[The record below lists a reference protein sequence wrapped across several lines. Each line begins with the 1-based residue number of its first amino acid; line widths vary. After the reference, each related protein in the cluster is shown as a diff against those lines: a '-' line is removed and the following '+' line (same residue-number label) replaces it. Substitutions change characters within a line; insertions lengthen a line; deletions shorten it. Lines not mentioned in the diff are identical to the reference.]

1 MTASGAAE
9 LPLSAGQADIWFD
22 EKLSGGSHAYN
33 TAGYLDITGPLD
45 PDLLRLAARRLVD
58 EAECLRSRF
67 TADETD
73 PRQYVAPLA
82 ELPYTTVDF
91 TGADAPREAAADWM
105 RADLATPLSGAGTPE
120 DAPLFRLALL
130 RLAEDR
136 WYFYLCIHH
145 LLCDGYSQV
154 VFWRR
159 LAELY
164 DAYDTGAS
172 PDEGRLPPLSALL
185 DAERAYTGSDR
196 ARRDAAFWE
205 SRFGRAPELVTLST
219 RDQKPE
225 QAFVRDEFSLS
236 PEVSDALRAA
246 AQRSSVTWP
255 TVVMAAV
262 AAYTQ
267 RRTGTRDVLL
277 TVPVAT
283 RVGALMRAVPG
294 MVANTLPLH
303 LPVTA
308 GTRTGDLL
316 ELASGEF
323 TRILRHQR
331 HRVSRIRQAMGL
343 RSDDK
348 RPFGPLVNILPQQTR
363 MALGPCEVTVVNLST
378 GLIDDFEITVVD
390 AVDGGITVHLSG
402 NAGLY
407 TAQDAAEHAACLA
420 HFVEEFVTADP
431 DTPLG
436 RLDLLDA
443 PARDR
448 VLATGHGSQPTGAY
462 EGVVERVRRV
472 AGLYPDGVAV
482 RDDTGSTTYTD
493 LVGAASALGRTLTGA
508 DRVAVL
514 AAPGTGF
521 ITAVLAVLGAGGAYV
536 PFDVNAP
543 QARLTS
549 LLQDSGARHLVA
561 DPAHHGLAR
570 EIVAAAGSTAQILVL
585 DGARDAADD
594 LAAPVG
600 GADDL
605 AYVIFT
611 SGSTGRPK
619 GAMVHRAGMVNH
631 LLAKIEDLDLR
642 EHDTVVQNAPVTFD
656 VSVWQML
663 APLLVGGGV
672 RVVSRAVAADPDLL
686 FPLTTDERITVL
698 EVVPSLLRA
707 ALDGWQE
714 SGGPPAL
721 PLLRSLMVTGEALPG
736 DLCVRWAHHHPAI
749 PLINAYGPTE
759 CSDDVTHAVIDAR
772 SLPTG
777 PSAPIGRAV
786 RGTRLVVLDDALRP
800 VPPGT
805 PGELYAAGA
814 GVGRGYLDD
823 PARTALAF
831 LPDPY
836 GPPGS
841 RMYRTGDQVVLRED
855 GQFEFLERRDHQVK
869 VRGHRIELGEIE
881 AALRG
886 LDRVADA
893 AVVVHSDAGGHKR
906 LVGYP
911 VARPGAAADPAALRE
926 ELARLLPDYMVPAH
940 VHFLDALP
948 LTPHGKVDRKA
959 LPVPEFTG
967 PAAAAAPHGRAEE
980 ILCSAMAGALGRGS
994 VGRDDSFFAL
1004 GGDSI
1009 SALQVVGR
1017 ARRAGLGLSAR
1028 DIFEH
1033 ATPAAIAAA
1042 VGDPAP
1048 DAPAAPAAAAAA
1060 DDGVGEIE
1068 LLPAADQLRE
1078 QLGALDAP
1086 LREYSQHVAVE
1097 VPPDLGPDLLTR
1109 ALQAVLDRHDALRLT
1124 LSAPVPGLWSQSV
1137 APPGAVAASDVLDVV
1152 DASRDERPVARVIS
1166 SLAADA
1172 RAALDPWRGAVLRA
1186 VLADLGPER
1195 GRRLVLVAHHLVA
1208 DGVSWRIVVPDLRA
1222 ACAQLAAGAEPALEP
1237 VPGSLRRWSREVSA
1251 HARSAARTAE
1261 LPLWLDQLKDAGP
1274 TVGSRPLDPA
1284 QDVHGTAGTL
1294 RTELP
1299 APLTEALVTE
1309 VPALLNAEINDI
1321 LLAAFALAL
1330 ADWQRRR
1337 DGRGDGPGRAPATVV
1352 EVEGHGREDLAD
1364 GVDISRTVGWFTS
1377 SFPVRLAH
1385 GEAVPG
1391 ALDEGGPEVGAAV
1404 KRVKEQLRALPDHGA
1419 GFGLLRHLNPQTQ
1432 PLLARFAPP
1441 QFGFNYLG
1449 RFGRSGALWS
1459 LDGADAVVGLGAH
1472 PDTPLRH
1479 VVELASVAEER
1490 PDGTVLVAEWVWAA
1504 GLLDRADVE
1513 SLAAAWARALEGIVV
1528 HARKPGS
1535 GGRTP
1540 SDFPLVSVAQREIE
1554 EFERCVGPVADIL
1567 PTSALQQGL
1576 LFSAQLD
1583 TEGLDPYTLQIGVDV
1598 EGPLDTGLLR
1608 ASAAQL
1614 LRRHSSLRTAFP
1626 RRSGGDPLQVVAVSA
1641 EADWTVTDLSGLP
1654 DQAREAALEE
1664 ATQEEWTRRFDLT
1677 RPPLVRF
1684 RIVRLGESRHRLL
1697 WSVHHSLVDG
1707 WSMAVFAQELFTLYA
1722 HGADPAALAGP
1733 PAYRDYAAWLLGRDE
1748 EAARLAWKAALDG
1761 VEEPTRLV
1769 RKTLQDTAALPG
1781 ELIVDLDEDLTARLT
1796 ASAARHGVTLS
1807 MLMQGAWALLLGQL
1821 TGQRDVLFGA
1831 VASGRPADL
1840 PGVESMVGSFLSTLP
1855 VRARLAP
1862 GSTFHDVV
1870 TDLRTQQAALAEH
1883 RHLGLAEVQQL
1894 AGLGDLFDTVMSYN
1908 NYPMADVSSLAGTV
1922 PGLRFPYAHAR
1933 VVAEYPLAL
1942 SCYPGKRLRLHT
1954 QYAPGAFDHAR
1965 ASAVTD
1971 RLIRLLRAVV
1981 AQPNAPLA
1989 ALESLSD
1996 EERATLLGDW
2006 AGSITA
2012 TPSAVVTD
2020 VVEQWAAD
2028 TPDAVAVVAADTELS
2043 YRELNSRANRLAR
2056 LLLARGVGPEQS
2068 VALALPRS
2076 ADHLVAVL
2084 GVLKAGCAF
2093 LPVDTAY
2100 PAERITHMLDDTRP
2114 AVLLTTDEL
2123 GRRMPDTG
2131 TPLLALDS
2139 EPVLADLA
2147 GHADS
2152 DVDAAER
2159 GAPLLPGDAAYIIY
2173 TSGSTGLPKGV
2184 QVDHAGF
2191 AAMLASL
2198 TERFGLDSSVRV
2210 LQFASYS
2217 FDASVWEWGLALHNG
2232 GAVVVADEEAR
2243 AGGHPLAE
2251 LIRGA
2256 GVTLAGLPP
2265 VVMGALPEDAVLPA
2279 GLTVAV
2285 AGEACP
2291 PEVTAR
2297 WAGRVR
2303 LFNGYGPTEAVVA
2316 STVGGPLDSVARP
2329 PIGRP
2334 TAAHRCYVLDGALR
2348 PAPAGVTGELYV
2360 AGGLARGYLHRPG
2373 LTASRFVA
2381 DPFGAPGAR
2390 MYRTGDLA
2398 RWLPDG
2404 QLDYAGRHD
2413 DQVQLRGYRIEL
2425 GEIEA
2430 AVAAHP
2436 AISAAVVT
2444 VHEDTAGHRHL
2455 VAYATADGAA
2465 PDTGRLTDAVRTHA
2479 RSALPQHMVPA
2490 AFVVL
2495 DAFPVTAQGKVDRKA
2510 LPAPDF
2516 SRTAGDRAPRTPAEE
2531 ILCALFAEVLG
2542 LPEVGVDDDFFTLGG
2557 HSLLATKVV
2566 AKARSALGVELP
2578 IRALFESRTVAGLAR
2593 QAASA
2598 SAARP
2603 ALRAGD
2609 DTGAEVS
2616 ALSYAQRR
2624 LWFANRLEQDGR
2636 GTYNVPF
2643 ALRLTGALDVGAL
2656 RGALADVVT
2665 RHQVLRSVFPA
2676 ADGTPVQ
2683 RVLPGGEGPRFAT
2696 RRVAER
2702 DLAAALADEAEE
2714 NFDLTAETPLR
2725 ARLFELGEPGPDG
2738 TAVLLLVFHH
2748 IAFDGWSIAPLVS
2761 DLALAYRARCA
2772 GDEPRFAPLPVQYA
2786 DYARWQH
2793 ELLGSA
2799 DDPDSELTRQLA
2811 HWTEA
2816 LAGAPEEIGLPRD
2829 FARPSVGSH
2838 AGDSVGFRVSEDLAD
2853 ALDGLAR
2860 ECGATLFMVLQA
2872 AFATLLG
2879 GLGAGRDIPLGTPIA
2894 GRTEDGLDDLIG
2906 TFINTA
2912 VLRTDLSGDPSF
2924 AELVGRVR
2932 EVNLAAYAHQDVP
2945 FELVV
2950 DAVGPTRSLARHP
2963 LFQVMLVL
2971 QNTQEAPDVE
2981 LPSLTVRGEPVPQR
2995 LTKFDLRLQF
3005 DQQDGLRGVLEY
3017 ATELF
3022 TRTTA
3027 ESLVERLLRVL
3038 RTAAADA
3045 DIRLSDIDLL
3055 SAKERQQVL
3064 TDWNPTD
3071 RETVRGCWPE
3081 LFAAAAERTP
3091 DAEAVAADGV
3101 SWTYGAF
3108 AARTNRLAHRLRA
3121 LGAGPERVV
3130 GVALPP
3136 SPELAEAV
3144 VGVLASGAACALIS
3158 PGLPV
3163 GQIETLVAQ
3172 AAPVC
3177 LVTTRAGA
3185 ARLPAGVPR
3194 VVLDDPGQRAAL
3206 DALDGTRPGAAH
3218 DPLHPALVA
3227 YTADADG
3234 RLLGTVIEHGAL
3246 AARTSRVSD
3255 ARDGESGAGPLT
3267 PEGLASGLFAPLLA
3281 GGSFR
3286 PSAAA
3291 DDAGDTAD
3299 AVAQLF
3305 AAHRPGSTVR
3315 AYVLD
3320 EALRPVPPG
3329 GIGELYVGG
3338 GELARGYLARPGHTA
3353 ERFVADPFTAG
3364 ARMLRTGTAARWTP
3378 DGRLAPAEPVAT
3390 RAEAGAGDASA
3401 ESEASEASAAPGG
3414 VAPRTRFEEVLLGV
3428 VREVLGRTDLGV
3440 EENFFATGMNSI
3452 RSMHVVSRSGKAGLE
3467 VTIADV
3473 FAHQSVAALAAEVER
3488 RQAPARQAPPRGS
3501 VIDDVFAQL
3510 GQGDEDPF
3518 ATVVRLKPGGSRPP
3532 LFCLHSGVGFA
3543 LPYVGLARHI
3553 GDDHPIYG
3561 IQAPSITELA
3571 PLPGSVREMAAQY
3584 AELIQKVQ
3592 PSGPYHL
3599 LGWSFGGCLAHE
3611 VAVQL
3616 EDAGEEVALLADLDS
3631 YPRTAEEEA
3640 GDDQTLLGWV
3650 IELVGEDASRFGG
3663 RELTPDDVLTAL
3675 REGESPMAALGEE
3688 KVLAMLRTMRNNGRL
3703 MNEFRPRAFRG
3714 RMQLFVASANASDA
3728 EVAERS
3734 ATWAPYVAGGV
3745 ETHQV
3750 PCSHD
3755 YMMHPDPLA
3764 LVGSA
3769 VAAELQRLHLTA
3781 ALRAG
3786 GSS

>member
-45 PDLLRLAARRLVD
+45 PDLLRQAAHRLVD
-58 EAECLRSRF
+58 EAQCMRSRF
-67 TADETD
+67 TEDETG
-73 PRQYVAPLA
+73 PRQFVAPLTG
-82 ELPYTTVDF
+82 LPYTSVDF
-91 TGADAPREAAADWM
+91 STHDAPEAAAAAWM
-105 RADLATPLSGAGTPE
+105 RADLATPLSADTTAGDT
-120 DAPLFRLALL
+120 PLFRLALL
-130 RLAEDR
+130 HVAEDR
-136 WYFYLCIHH
+136 WYFYMCIHH

-164 DAYDTGAS
+164 QARLTGAGA
-172 PDEGRLPPLSALL
+172 EKGKLPPLSALL
-185 DAERAYTGSDR
+185 DAERAYAHSDR

-205 SRFGRAPELVTLST
+205 SRFTRAPEPVTLSPH
-219 RDQKPE
+219 DQAPG
-225 QAFVRDEFSLS
+225 QGFVRDEFGLS
-236 PEVSDALRAA
+236 PEIALALRATA
-246 AQRSSVTWP
+246 RRSSVTWP

-267 RRTGTRDVLL
+267 RRTGARDVLL
-277 TVPVAT
+277 TVPVTT

-303 LPVTA
+303 VPVTTNTTV
-308 GTRTGDLL
+308 GGLL
-316 ELASGEF
+316 ADTSGEF
-323 TRILRHQR
+323 ARILRHQR
-331 HRVSRIRQAMGL
+331 HRVSRIRRSMGL

-363 MALGPCEVTVVNLST
+363 MALGPCDVTVANLST
-378 GLIDDFEITVVD
+378 GLIDDFELTVVD
-390 AVDGGITVHLSG
+390 AADGGITVHLSG
-402 NAGLY
+402 NANLY
-407 TAQDAAEHAACLA
+407 TARDVAEHAACLA
-420 HFVEEFVTADP
+420 HFVKEFVTADQ

-436 RLDLLDA
+436 RLDLLDPLA
-443 PARDR
+443 LER
-448 VLATGHGSQPTGAY
+448 VLAAGHGSPATGAY

-472 AGLYPDGVAV
+472 ADLYPDVVAV
-482 RDDTGSTTYTD
+482 HDDSGETTYAS
-493 LVGAASALGRTLTGA
+493 LVGASSALSRALTGA
-508 DRVAVL
+508 GRVAVL
-514 AAPGTGF
+514 AAPGAGF
-521 ITAVLAVLGAGGAYV
+521 VTAVLAVLGAGGAYV

-543 QARLTS
+543 RARLIS
-549 LLQDSGARHLVA
+549 LLRDSGARHLVA
-561 DPAHHGLAR
+561 DPAHAGLAR
-570 EIVAAAGSTAQILVL
+570 EIVAAAGSTAPVLVL
-585 DGARDAADD
+585 DGTRDPVAG

-600 GADDL
+600 AADDL

-631 LLAKIEDLDLR
+631 LLAKVEDLNLCEGDAL
-642 EHDTVVQNAPVTFD
+642 VQNAPVTFD
-656 VSVWQML
+656 ISVWQML
-663 APLLVGGGV
+663 APLLVGGRV
-672 RVVSRAVAADPDLL
+672 RVVSRAVAADPELL
-686 FPLTTDERITVL
+686 FPLTTDEQITVL

-707 ALDGWQE
+707 ALDGWDERDGHPQ
-714 SGGPPAL
+714 L
-721 PLLRSLMVTGEALPG
+721 PLLRFLMVTGEALPG
-736 DLCVRWAHHHPAI
+736 DLCGRWAARHPGI

-772 SLPTG
+772 SLPAG
-777 PSAPIGRAV
+777 PGAPIGRAV
-786 RGTRLVVLDDALRP
+786 RGMRLVVLDDALRP

-805 PGELYAAGA
+805 PGELYAAGV

-823 PARTALAF
+823 PARTAVAF
-831 LPDPY
+831 LPDPC

-841 RMYRTGDQVVLRED
+841 RMYRTGDQVVLRGD

-881 AALRG
+881 ATLRR

-893 AVVVHSDAGGHKR
+893 AVVVHTDPGGRKQ

-911 VARPGAAADPAALRE
+911 VARPGAARDHAALRE
-926 ELARLLPDYMVPAH
+926 ELSRLLPGYMVPAH
-940 VHFLDALP
+940 FHFLDTLP

-959 LPVPEFTG
+959 LPAPEFTAPDAADG
-967 PAAAAAPHGRAEE
+967 PRGRAEE
-980 ILCSAMAGALGRGS
+980 ILCSAMAGTLGRAS

-1009 SALQVVGR
+1009 SALQVVGK
-1017 ARRAGLGLSAR
+1017 ARREGLALSTR
-1028 DIFEH
+1028 EVFEH

-1048 DAPAAPAAAAAA
+1048 LPAAAGSLA
-1060 DDGVGEIE
+1060 DDGVGEVE

-1078 QLGALDAP
+1078 MLGALDAP

-1097 VPPDLGPDLLTR
+1097 VPPDLDPGLLAR
-1109 ALQAVLDRHDALRLT
+1109 ALQAVLDHHDALRLT

-1152 DASRDERPVARVIS
+1152 DATLDERPAAQVIAA
-1166 SLAADA
+1166 LAAGA
-1172 RAALDPWRGAVLRA
+1172 RATLDPWRGTVLRA
-1186 VLADLGPER
+1186 VLADLGPGR
-1195 GRRLVLVAHHLVA
+1195 GSRLVMVAHHLA
-1208 DGVSWRIVVPDLRA
+1208 MDGVSWRIVVPDLRDA
-1222 ACAQLAAGAEPALEP
+1222 YARLAAGAEPALEP
-1237 VPGSLRRWSREVSA
+1237 VPGSLRRWSRELSA

-1261 LPLWLDQLKDAGP
+1261 LPLWLSQLQDSTP
-1274 TVGSRPLDPA
+1274 TVGDRPLDPA
-1284 QDVHGTAGTL
+1284 RDVHSTAGTL

-1330 ADWQRRR
+1330 ADWQRHR
-1337 DGRGDGPGRAPATVV
+1337 DGRGEGPGPASSTVV
-1352 EVEGHGREDLAD
+1352 EVEGHGREDLVA
-1364 GVDISRTVGWFTS
+1364 GFDISRTVGWFTS
-1377 SFPVRLAH
+1377 SFPVRLAP
-1385 GEAVPG
+1385 GEVVAG
-1391 ALDEGGPEVGAAV
+1391 ALDKGGPEVGAAL
-1404 KRVKEQLRALPDHGA
+1404 KRVKEQLRALPDHGV

-1432 PLLARFAPP
+1432 QALARFAPP

-1449 RFGRSGALWS
+1449 RFGRSGTLWS

-1472 PDTPLRH
+1472 PGTPLRH
-1479 VVELASVAEER
+1479 VVELSSVAEER
-1490 PDGTVLVAEWVWAA
+1490 PDGTVLVAEWTWAA
-1504 GLLDRADVE
+1504 GLVDRADVE
-1513 SLAAAWARALEGIVV
+1513 DLAAAWSRALEGILV
-1528 HARKPGS
+1528 HARRPGS

-1540 SDFPLVSVAQREIE
+1540 SEFPLVSVEQREIE
-1554 EFERCVGPVADIL
+1554 EFERRCGRVADIL

-1576 LFSAQLD
+1576 LFSAQFD

-1608 ASAAQL
+1608 ASAAEL
-1614 LRRHSSLRTAFP
+1614 LRRHSSLRAAFP
-1626 RRSGGDPLQVVAVSA
+1626 RRTDGDPVQVVAVSA
-1641 EADWTVTDLSGLP
+1641 EAGWTVTDLTGLP
-1654 DQAREAALEE
+1654 DHAREAALEQV
-1664 ATQEEWTRRFDLT
+1664 TQEEWTHRFDLT

-1684 RIVRLGESRHRLL
+1684 RVVRLGESRHRLL
-1697 WSVHHSLVDG
+1697 WSVHHALVDG
-1707 WSMAVFAQELFTLYA
+1707 WSMGVFAKELFTLYA
-1722 HGADPAALAGP
+1722 HGADPAALPEP
-1733 PAYRDYAAWLLGRDE
+1733 PSYRDYAAWLRGRDE
-1748 EAARLAWKAALDG
+1748 EAARLAWKEALDG

-1769 RKTLQDTAALPG
+1769 QQPLQDTAALPG
-1781 ELIVDLDEDLTARLT
+1781 ELITDLDEELTAKLS
-1796 ASAARHGVTLS
+1796 ASAAQHGVTLS

-1821 TGQRDVLFGA
+1821 TGQHDVLFGA

-1870 TDLRTQQAALAEH
+1870 TGLRTQQAALGEH
-1883 RHLGLAEVQQL
+1883 RHLGLAEVQRL
-1894 AGLGDLFDTVMSYN
+1894 AGLGDLFDTVVSYN
-1908 NYPMADVSSLAGTV
+1908 NYPMADVSGLAGTV
-1922 PGLRFPYAHAR
+1922 PGLRFPRGHAR

-1942 SCYPGKRLRLHT
+1942 SCYPGPRLRLHT
-1954 QYAPGAFDHAR
+1954 QYAPAALDRAR
-1965 ASAVTD
+1965 AGAVTD
-1971 RLIRLLRAVV
+1971 RLIRLLGAVV
-1981 AQPNAPLA
+1981 DQPHAPLA
-1989 ALESLSD
+1989 ALGTLSG
-1996 EERATLLGDW
+1996 EERATLLGNW
-2006 AGSITA
+2006 AGRITA
-2012 TPSAVVTD
+2012 APSAVVTD
-2020 VVEQWAAD
+2020 LVEQWAAR
-2028 TPDAVAVVAADTELS
+2028 TPDAVAVVAPEGELT

-2056 LLLARGVGPEQS
+2056 LLLARGVGPEQP

-2076 ADHLVAVL
+2076 AGHLVAVL
-2084 GVLKAGCAF
+2084 GTLKAGCAF

-2100 PAERITHMLDDTRP
+2100 PAERITYMLNDTRP
-2114 AVLLTTDEL
+2114 TVLLTTEEL
-2123 GRRMPDTG
+2123 GRRLPDTG
-2131 TPLLALDS
+2131 TPLLALDTD
-2139 EPVLADLA
+2139 PVLAELA
-2147 GHADS
+2147 GLADT
-2152 DVDAAER
+2152 DVDEAER
-2159 GAPLLPGDAAYIIY
+2159 GSPLLPGDAAYIIY

-2198 TERFGLDSSVRV
+2198 TERFALDSSVRV

-2217 FDASVWEWGLALHNG
+2217 FDASVWEWGLALRNG

-2243 AGGHPLAE
+2243 AGGSALAD

-2265 VVMGALPEDAVLPA
+2265 VVMGALPEDAGLPA

-2316 STVGGPLDSVARP
+2316 STVGGPLDTAARP

-2348 PAPAGVTGELYV
+2348 PVPAGVTGELYV

-2381 DPFGAPGAR
+2381 DPFGSPGTR
-2390 MYRTGDLA
+2390 MYRTGDLV

-2404 QLDYAGRHD
+2404 QLDYVGRHD

-2430 AVAAHP
+2430 AVTAHP
-2436 AISAAVVT
+2436 SVSAAVVT
-2444 VHEDTAGHRHL
+2444 VHGDTSGHRHL
-2455 VAYATADGAA
+2455 IAYATADGAV
-2465 PDTGRLTDAVRTHA
+2465 PDTGRLADALRAHA
-2479 RSALPQHMVPA
+2479 RSALPQHMVPS

-2495 DAFPVTAQGKVDRKA
+2495 GAFPVTAQGKVDRKA

-2516 SRTAGDRAPRTPAEE
+2516 SHTAGDRAPRTPAEE
-2531 ILCALFAEVLG
+2531 ILCAVFADVLG
-2542 LPEVGVDDDFFTLGG
+2542 LPEVGVDDDFFTMGG

-2566 AKARSALGVELP
+2566 AKARSALGVELS

-2593 QAASA
+2593 QAASV

-2603 ALRAGD
+2603 ALRAADD
-2609 DTGAEVS
+2609 DTGTDDS
-2616 ALSYAQRR
+2616 ALSFAQRR

-2643 ALRLTGALDVGAL
+2643 ALRLTGDLDVGAL

-2676 ADGTPVQ
+2676 VDGTPVQ
-2683 RVLPGGEGPRFAT
+2683 RVLPTEEGPEVALL
-2696 RRVAER
+2696 RVTEQ
-2702 DLAAALADEAEE
+2702 DLTAVLADEAEAS
-2714 NFDLTAETPLR
+2714 FDLTAEPPLR
-2725 ARLFELGEPGPDG
+2725 ARLFELNEPGAAG
-2738 TAVLLLVFHH
+2738 TAVLLFVFHH
-2748 IAFDGWSIAPLVS
+2748 IAFDGWSIAPLVR

-2772 GDEPRFAPLPVQYA
+2772 GEEPRFAPLPVQYA

-2793 ELLGSA
+2793 GLLGSA
-2799 DDPDSELTRQLA
+2799 DDPDSTLARQLTY
-2811 HWTEA
+2811 WKEA
-2816 LAGAPEEIGLPRD
+2816 LTGLPEEIGLPRD
-2829 FARPSVGSH
+2829 FARPTMGSH
-2838 AGDSVGFRVSEDLAD
+2838 AGDGVGFRVAPELAD
-2853 ALDGLAR
+2853 ALDRLAR

-2932 EVNLAAYAHQDVP
+2932 EVSLAAYAHQDVP

-2950 DAVGPTRSLARHP
+2950 DAVGPTRSLTRHP

-2971 QNTQEAPDVE
+2971 QNTEEAPEVE
-2981 LPSLTVRGEPVPQR
+2981 LPSLAVRGEPVPQR

-3005 DQQDGLRGVLEY
+3005 DQQDGLQGVLEY

-3022 TRTTA
+3022 TRATA

-3055 SAKERQQVL
+3055 TGKERQQVL

-3071 RETVRGCWPE
+3071 RETVRGCLPD

-3091 DAEAVAADGV
+3091 GAEAVAADGV
-3101 SWTYGAF
+3101 SWTYRELVGRA
-3108 AARTNRLAHRLRA
+3108 NRLARRLVA

-3130 GVALPP
+3130 GVALPL
-3136 SPELAEAV
+3136 SPEFTEAV
-3144 VGVLASGAACALIS
+3144 LGVLVSGAACTLIA
-3158 PGLPV
+3158 PGLPA
-3163 GQIETLVAQ
+3163 GQVESLVAQ

-3177 LVTTRAGA
+3177 LVTTRAQA
-3185 ARLPAGVPR
+3185 TRLPPGVPR
-3194 VVLDDPGQRAAL
+3194 IVLDDPGQRAAL
-3206 DALDGTRPGAAH
+3206 DALDATRPEVAH

-3227 YTADADG
+3227 YATDPDG

-3246 AARTSRVSD
+3246 AART
-3255 ARDGESGAGPLT
+3255 ARASGAQDGTGPLT
-3267 PEGLASGLFAPLLA
+3267 PGGLASGLFAPLLA
-3281 GGSFR
+3281 GGTVR
-3286 PSAAA
+3286 PSAPV
-3291 DDAGDTAD
+3291 AGDAEGVD
-3299 AVAQLF
+3299 DVAAQLF
-3305 AAHRPGSTVR
+3305 AAPRPGTAVR

-3320 EALRPVPPG
+3320 QALRPVPPG
-3329 GIGELYVGG
+3329 AIGELYVGG

-3353 ERFVADPFTAG
+3353 ERFVADPFAAG
-3364 ARMLRTGTAARWTP
+3364 ARMLRTGTAARWTQ
-3378 DGRLAPAEPVAT
+3378 DGHLVPAEPVAT
-3390 RAEAGAGDASA
+3390 RAESRN
-3401 ESEASEASAAPGG
+3401 SEDSGETRASAAPGG
-3414 VAPRTRFEEVLLGV
+3414 LAPRTRFEEVLLGV
-3428 VREVLGRTDLGV
+3428 VHEVLGRTDLGV
-3440 EENFFATGMNSI
+3440 EENFFSSGMNSI

-3473 FAHQSVAALAAEVER
+3473 FAHQSVGALAAEVER

-3501 VIDDVFAQL
+3501 VIDEVFAQL

-3518 ATVVRLKPGGSRPP
+3518 ATVVRLKPGGSRAP

-3553 GDDHPIYG
+3553 GDGHPIYG
-3561 IQAPSITELA
+3561 IQAPSISELA

-3584 AELIQKVQ
+3584 VELIKKVQ

-3616 EDAGEEVALLADLDS
+3616 QEAGDEVALLADLDS
-3631 YPRTAEEEA
+3631 YPRTAEAEV
-3640 GDDQTLLGWV
+3640 GDDQTLLSWV
-3650 IELVGEDASRFGG
+3650 IELVGEDASRFAG

-3675 REGESPMAALGEE
+3675 REGDSPMAALGEE

-3703 MNEFRPRAFRG
+3703 MNEFRPRAFQG
-3714 RMQLFVASANASDA
+3714 RMQLFVASANLSET

-3734 ATWAPYVAGGV
+3734 ALWAPYVAGGV
-3745 ETHQV
+3745 EEHQV

-3769 VAAELQRLHLTA
+3769 IAAELQRLHLTA